1 MLLLNLLKESAML
14 KGNYPEHDINIIF
27 DHMNEVLAKG
37 DCAENAPDELNFIN
51 RLFSALPVQAVEYGM
66 QFLHGRRDLPPECDE
81 IMPLYIR
88 FVNLLEYCET
98 IEKMRIFPSS
108 PTAEEINER
117 IRMNSSLDEFEKP
130 FCKPLLGFAF
140 NKEEQKT
147 EASTPED
154 PDQEK
159 KGAGLHLL
167 NGAAQILVC
176 EAPLKTS
183 LFYEKQLGFEAVHLD
198 DESLPHIRLSR
209 DNTELILVKCREGMK
224 PPLNRELYGISYDL
238 YLYVSEPMLL
248 RSELLN
254 SKVRIIKE
262 LSDAGT
268 KSGTNRELVFEDID
282 GRYICVSQRNALD

>member
-14 KGNYPEHDINIIF
+14 KGDYPEHDINIIF
-27 DHMNEVLAKG
+27 DHMNEVLSGG

-51 RLFSALPVQAVEYGM
+51 RLFAALPAQAVEYGM
-66 QFLHGRRDLPPECDE
+66 QFLHGRRDLPSDCDE

-88 FVNLLEYCET
+88 FMNLLEYCET
-98 IEKMRIFPSS
+98 IEKMRVFPSS
-108 PTAEEINER
+108 PTTEEINER

-147 EASTPED
+147 EAVKEE
-154 PDQEK
+154 PDQKK
-159 KGAGLHLL
+159 KGSGLHLL

-176 EAPLKTS
+176 EDPLKTS
-183 LFYEKQLGFEAVHLD
+183 LFYENRLGFEAVHLD

-209 DNTELILVKCREGMK
+209 DNTELILVKSPDGMK
-224 PPLNRELYGISYDL
+224 TPINRELYKIPYDL

-248 RSELLN
+248 QSELQN
-254 SKVRIIKE
+254 AKVRIIKE
-262 LSDAGT
+262 LTDAGI
-268 KSGTNRELVFEDID
+268 KSDTNREFIFEDID
-282 GRYICVSQRNALD
+282 GRHICVSQRNALD